1 MANETTIKIKLS
13 DDGSTY
19 TAEIV
24 EPEARSGS
32 RLDQKVAQNI
42 IAYDNQLRQPQTQ
55 QMFQAFRQN
64 PIAAMRQMMSQMMQG
79 GGMPGAMPGQM
90 PGQMPPGGNMGGFGG
105 MR

>member
-1 MANETTIKIKLS
+1 MANETTIKIKLT
-13 DDGSTY
+13 DDGSNY

-24 EPEARSGS
+24 EVEARNGT

-64 PIAAMRQMMSQMMQG
+64 PMAAMQQMMSQMMRG
-79 GGMPGAMPGQM
+79 GNGMAGGMPGQM
-90 PGQMPPGGNMGGFGG
+90 PGQFPGNMGGFGG

>member
-13 DDGSTY
+13 DDGSSY

-42 IAYDNQLRQPQTQ
+42 IAYDTQLRQPQTQ

-64 PIAAMRQMMSQMMQG
+64 PMAAMRQMMSQMMAQG
-79 GGMPGAMPGQM
+79 GNGMPGQFPG
-90 PGQMPPGGNMGGFGG
+90 NTGGFGG

>member
-13 DDGSTY
+13 EDGTNY

-24 EPEARSGS
+24 EVDARSGT
-32 RLDQKVAQNI
+32 RLDQRVAQNI

-64 PIAAMRQMMSQMMQG
+64 PMAAMRQMMNQMMQG
-79 GGMPGAMPGQM
+79 GGGMPGNMPGS
-90 PGQMPPGGNMGGFGG
+90 GMGGFGG
-105 MR
+105 MGMR

>member
-13 DDGSTY
+13 DDGSSY

-64 PIAAMRQMMSQMMQG
+64 PMAAMRQMMSQMMAQG
-79 GGMPGAMPGQM
+79 GNGMPGGMPGQFP
-90 PGQMPPGGNMGGFGG
+90 GNMGGFGG

>member
-13 DDGSTY
+13 EDGSTY

-24 EPEARSGS
+24 EVEARNGT

-64 PIAAMRQMMSQMMQG
+64 PMAAMRQMMAQMMQG
-79 GGMPGAMPGQM
+79 GGGMPGAM

>member
-13 DDGSTY
+13 DDGSSY

-24 EPEARSGS
+24 EPDARSGS

-42 IAYDNQLRQPQTQ
+42 ITYDNQLRQPQTQ

-64 PIAAMRQMMSQMMQG
+64 PMAAMRQMMAQMMAQG
-79 GGMPGAMPGQM
+79 GNGIPGQM
-90 PGQMPPGGNMGGFGG
+90 PGQFPGNMGGFGG

>member
-13 DDGSTY
+13 EDGTNY

-24 EPEARSGS
+24 EVDARSGT
-32 RLDQKVAQNI
+32 RLDQRVAQNI
-42 IAYDNQLRQPQTQ
+42 IAYDTQLRQPQTQ

-64 PIAAMRQMMSQMMQG
+64 PMAAMRQMMSQMMQG
-79 GGMPGAMPGQM
+79 GNGMAGGMPGQFP
-90 PGQMPPGGNMGGFGG
+90 GNMGGFGG

>member
-1 MANETTIKIKLS
+1 MANETTIKIKLT
-13 DDGSTY
+13 DDGSSY

-24 EPEARSGS
+24 EPDARSGS

-64 PIAAMRQMMSQMMQG
+64 PMAAMQQMMSQMMRG
-79 GGMPGAMPGQM
+79 GNGMAGGMPGQM
-90 PGQMPPGGNMGGFGG
+90 PGQFPGNMGGFGG

>member
-13 DDGSTY
+13 DDGSSY

-24 EPEARSGS
+24 EPDARSGS

-64 PIAAMRQMMSQMMQG
+64 PMAAMRQMMAQMMAQG
-79 GGMPGAMPGQM
+79 GNGIPGQM
-90 PGQMPPGGNMGGFGG
+90 PGQFPGNMGGFGG

>member
-1 MANETTIKIKLS
+1 MANETTIKIKLT
-13 DDGSTY
+13 DDGSDY

-64 PIAAMRQMMSQMMQG
+64 PMAAMQQMMSQMMRG
-79 GGMPGAMPGQM
+79 GNGMAGGIPGQF
-90 PGQMPPGGNMGGFGG
+90 PGNMGGFGG

>member
-13 DDGSTY
+13 EDGTNY

-24 EPEARSGS
+24 EVDARSGT
-32 RLDQKVAQNI
+32 RLDQRVAQNI
-42 IAYDNQLRQPQTQ
+42 IAYDTQLRQPQTQ

-64 PIAAMRQMMSQMMQG
+64 PMAAMRQMMSQMMQG
-79 GGMPGAMPGQM
+79 GGMPGGMPGQM
-90 PGQMPPGGNMGGFGG
+90 PGQMPGGGMGGFGG

>member
-13 DDGSTY
+13 EDGTNY

-24 EPEARSGS
+24 EVDARSGT
-32 RLDQKVAQNI
+32 RLDQRVAQNI
-42 IAYDNQLRQPQTQ
+42 IAYDTQLRQPQTQ

-64 PIAAMRQMMSQMMQG
+64 PMAAMRQMMSQMMQG
-79 GGMPGAMPGQM
+79 GGGMPGVMPGQM
-90 PGQMPPGGNMGGFGG
+90 PGGGMGGFGG

>member
-13 DDGSTY
+13 EDGTNY

-24 EPEARSGS
+24 EVDARSGS

-64 PIAAMRQMMSQMMQG
+64 PMAAMRQMMSQMMAQG
-79 GGMPGAMPGQM
+79 GNGMPGGMPGQFP
-90 PGQMPPGGNMGGFGG
+90 GNMGGFGG
-105 MR
+105 GMR

>member
-13 DDGSTY
+13 EDGTNY

-24 EPEARSGS
+24 EVDARSGT
-32 RLDQKVAQNI
+32 RLDQRVAQNI

-64 PIAAMRQMMSQMMQG
+64 PMAAMRQMMNQMMQG
-79 GGMPGAMPGQM
+79 GSMPGGMPGQM
-90 PGQMPPGGNMGGFGG
+90 PGGGMGGFGG

>member
-13 DDGSTY
+13 EDGNTY

-24 EPEARSGS
+24 EVEARNGT

-64 PIAAMRQMMSQMMQG
+64 PMAAMRQMMSQMMQG

-90 PGQMPPGGNMGGFGG
+90 PPGGNMGGFGG

>member
-13 DDGSTY
+13 EDGTNY

-24 EPEARSGS
+24 EVDARSGT

-64 PIAAMRQMMSQMMQG
+64 PMAAMRQMMSQMMQG
-79 GGMPGAMPGQM
+79 GNGMPGGMPGQM
-90 PGQMPPGGNMGGFGG
+90 PGQFPGNMGGFGG

>member
-13 DDGSTY
+13 DDGSSY

-42 IAYDNQLRQPQTQ
+42 IAYDTQLRQPQTQ

-64 PIAAMRQMMSQMMQG
+64 PMAAMRQMMSQMMQG
-79 GGMPGAMPGQM
+79 GGGMPGQM
-90 PGQMPPGGNMGGFGG
+90 PGQFPGNMGGFGG

>member
-1 MANETTIKIKLS
+1 MANETTIKIKLT
-13 DDGSTY
+13 DDGSSY

-64 PIAAMRQMMSQMMQG
+64 PMAAMRQMMSQMMAQG
-79 GGMPGAMPGQM
+79 GNGMPGGMPGQFP
-90 PGQMPPGGNMGGFGG
+90 GNMGGFGG

>member
-13 DDGSTY
+13 EDGTNY

-24 EPEARSGS
+24 EVDARSGS
-32 RLDQKVAQNI
+32 RLDQRVAQNI

-64 PIAAMRQMMSQMMQG
+64 PMAAMRQMMSQMMQG
-79 GGMPGAMPGQM
+79 GGGMPGQM
-90 PGQMPPGGNMGGFGG
+90 PGQFPGNMGGFGG

>member
-13 DDGSTY
+13 DDGTNY

-24 EPEARSGS
+24 EVEARSGS
-32 RLDQKVAQNI
+32 RLDQRVAQNI

-64 PIAAMRQMMSQMMQG
+64 PMAAMRQMMNQMMQG
-79 GGMPGAMPGQM
+79 GSMPGGMPGQM
-90 PGQMPPGGNMGGFGG
+90 PGGGGFGG
-105 MR
+105 MGMR

>member
-13 DDGSTY
+13 EDGTSY

-42 IAYDNQLRQPQTQ
+42 LAYDNQLRQPHTQ

-64 PIAAMRQMMSQMMQG
+64 PMAAMRQMMSQMMSQQN
-79 GGMPGAMPGQM
+79 GMPGT
-90 PGQMPPGGNMGGFGG
+90 MPPQGGNMGGFGG

>member
-1 MANETTIKIKLS
+1 MTNETTIKIKLS
-13 DDGSTY
+13 EDGTNY

-24 EPEARSGS
+24 EVDARSGT

-64 PIAAMRQMMSQMMQG
+64 PMAAMRQMMSQMMQG
-79 GGMPGAMPGQM
+79 GNGMPGGMPGQM
-90 PGQMPPGGNMGGFGG
+90 PGQFPGNMGGFGG

>member
-13 DDGSTY
+13 DDGTNY

-24 EPEARSGS
+24 EVEARSGS
-32 RLDQKVAQNI
+32 RLDQRVAQNI

-55 QMFQAFRQN
+55 QMFQTFRQN
-64 PIAAMRQMMSQMMQG
+64 PMAAMRQMMSQMMQG
-79 GGMPGAMPGQM
+79 GGGM
-90 PGQMPPGGNMGGFGG
+90 PGGNMGGFGG